1 RRPLMRP
8 FLLPLSAVTSAFL
21 PCPIAHYRCEL
32 MSPQRWCPMHPCFCC
47 SAFFLRNFGKPECG
61 HVPIRKMA
69 AENNPEG
76 QNRISK
82 TWVFCVPT
90 VFFLCYFSLG
100 RSKNHAIA

>member
-1 RRPLMRP
+1 MRTR
-8 FLLPLSAVTSAFL
+8 F
-21 PCPIAHYRCEL
+21 YRA
-32 MSPQRWCPMHPCFCC
+32 
-47 SAFFLRNFGKPECG
+47 AFFRRNFEKPECG
-61 HVPIRKMA
+61 DVPFRKMA

-76 QNRISK
+76 QNRILK